1 MEPIF
6 RILFEIEPY
15 NNTKDFENFVEFIK
29 ENVLLEEN
37 REQLL
42 CQFEEDS
49 KLIIED
55 IYDCIFNSISEIDS
69 VEILYNYNL
78 EK

>member
-1 MEPIF
+1 M
-6 RILFEIEPY
+6 
-15 NNTKDFENFVEFIK
+15 
-29 ENVLLEEN
+29 LLEEN